1 MDEEMGLKGGQG
13 RTPAEIATAAAP
25 VAVLCAC
32 VLGLVAAMVVCIL
45 TGCQPSARPT
55 MGVEW
60 SEDDPR
66 DRPAPHELKHV
77 CPM

>member
-1 MDEEMGLKGGQG
+1 MGLEGGQG

-25 VAVLCAC
+25 VAVLCAA

-45 TGCQPSARPT
+45 TGCAPSARPT
-55 MGVEW
+55 TRVQP

-66 DRPAPHELKHV
+66 DRPAPHELRHI
-77 CPM
+77 CPL